1 MIGMKI
7 GIDFGSH
14 SIKICSENKELLI
27 DEPSVVAV
35 DSETDKTIA
44 FGSEAYEIYGRSVDD
59 IKIVKVVNKGVIAD
73 FVMAERMLRYYLQ
86 KVCGNKIFKPN
97 VMISLPSDVTDLER
111 KTYIDAVT
119 LAGAGRVCVVDGI
132 LASAFGA
139 NVSSDKIGGRMVIDI
154 GHDVTEFCV
163 VSLGNIAVKGTI
175 RIGSGEIDKA
185 IIKHL
190 KRDRDIIIG
199 PHTAK
204 EIKHKITSA
213 LSRDTEVALMI
224 SGKSNLDDMPISFE
238 VTSTEIF
245 PFVDEQLNILIKAIK
260 KEVSN
265 IPPELVGDTSDHG
278 IILCGGGALI
288 FDIADV
294 LGNELGIR
302 CSVADDTLHSK
313 IKGLNQLILDS
324 ALLESNGYSFIFK
337 DEISD
342 RIKRFNK
349 KK

>member
-14 SIKICSENKELLI
+14 SIKICSENKEILI
-27 DEPSVVAV
+27 DEPSVIAI
-35 DSETDKTIA
+35 DSETNKTIA
-44 FGSEAYEIYGRSVDD
+44 FGNEANEIYGRSVDD
-59 IKIVKVVNKGVIAD
+59 VKIVKVVSKGVIAD

-119 LAGAGRVCVVDGI
+119 LAGAGRVCVVDGV

-139 NVSSDKIGGRMVIDI
+139 SVSSNKSGGRMVIDI

-163 VSLGNIAVKGTI
+163 VTFGNIAVKGTI

-190 KRDRDIIIG
+190 KRDRDIIVG
-199 PHTAK
+199 PHTAR

-213 LSRDTEVALMI
+213 LSRNTEVALMV

-260 KEVSN
+260 KGISD
-265 IPPELVGDTSDHG
+265 IPPELLGDTADHG
-278 IILCGGGALI
+278 ILLCGGGSLI
-288 FDIADV
+288 FDIAD
-294 LGNELGIR
+294 LIEKELSIR
-302 CSVADDTLHSK
+302 CSVVDDGVHAK
-313 IKGLNQLILDS
+313 IKGLNQLILDN

-342 RIKRFNK
+342 KIKRFNK
-349 KK
+349 KN